1 MADEL
6 GIAHYPSFAFYA
18 AQDAKPPRVY
28 KGGSSTRELL
38 HWVLETYEQARA
50 RKGSASPY
58 RPRAMAETRMMYPN
72 AEVAPPLQ

>member
-1 MADEL
+1 MAYALD
-6 GIAHYPSFAFYA
+6 IAHYPSFAFYA

-72 AEVAPPLQ
+72 VEVVPPLQ